1 MSSINIT
8 LKVLND
14 LIKEFK
20 RNDVEQ
26 IGTYPILI
34 WSMQKKLGSAQQ
46 LTRVTKISL
55 KRLAEIMLNNNA
67 TEEEENFILNAWLEI
82 NTPKKLDRDSYPYY
96 GEYSGYESQPLMN
109 YADKHGV

>member
-1 MSSINIT
+1 MRSINIT

-20 RNDVEQ
+20 RSDVDQ

-46 LTRVTKISL
+46 LTRATKISL

-82 NTPKKLDRDSYPYY
+82 NTTKKLDRDSYYYY
-96 GEYSGYESQPLMN
+96 GEYSGYESQQLMN

>member
-1 MSSINIT
+1 MRSINVT

-20 RNDVEQ
+20 RSDVEQ

-46 LTRVTKISL
+46 LTRATKISL

-67 TEEEENFILNAWLEI
+67 TEEEENLIIHSWLEL
-82 NTPKKLDRDSYPYY
+82 NTPKKLEIDSYPYF
-96 GEYSGYESQPLMN
+96 GEYLGYESQPLMN
-109 YADKHGV
+109 YADKYGV